1 MQTDVWNIL
10 DSCAFFSQIHPNGNI
25 ATVSD
30 IESELINRQS
40 KQYYSNLKHK
50 GLKIIDPPSKSEKYI
65 KEKAQKT
72 GDLDVLSEIDLKIL
86 ALGYELRGIIIS
98 DDFAIQ
104 NVALALEVKFLS
116 CSGKVISEKRAW
128 RYKCTACNHKEK
140 VKLKNCSVCGN
151 EKIRRIKLK

>member
-1 MQTDVWNIL
+1 VFIL
-10 DSCAFFSQIHPNGNI
+10 DTCAFLTQKHPTGEFV
-25 ATVSD
+25 TVPG
-30 IESELINRQS
+30 IKTEIVNRQS
-40 KQYYSNLKHK
+40 LQYFENMLATHLKVM
-50 GLKIIDPPSKSEKYI
+50 
-65 KEKAQKT
+65 KAQKNSYDVVNKEAKET
-72 GDLDVLSEIDLKIL
+72 GDYDVLSKVDVDIL
-86 ALGYELRGIIIS
+86 ALGYECKGTIIT

-151 EKIRRIKLK
+151 EEIRRIKLK

>member
-1 MQTDVWNIL
+1 MFIL
-10 DSCAFFSQIHPNGNI
+10 DTCAFLTQKHPTGEF
-25 ATVSD
+25 ATVPG
-30 IESELINRQS
+30 IKNEIVNRQS
-40 KQYYSNLKHK
+40 RQYFENMLATHLKVM
-50 GLKIIDPPSKSEKYI
+50 
-65 KEKAQKT
+65 KAQKNSYDVVNKEAKET
-72 GDLDVLSEIDLKIL
+72 GDYDVLSKVDMDIL
-86 ALGYELRGIIIS
+86 ALGYECKGTIIT

-151 EKIRRIKLK
+151 EEIRRIKLK

>member
-1 MQTDVWNIL
+1 MLIL
-10 DSCAFFSQIHPNGNI
+10 DTCAFLTQKHPNGEF
-25 ATVSD
+25 ATVPG
-30 IESELINRQS
+30 IKSEIVNRQS
-40 KQYYSNLKHK
+40 RQYFENMLATHLKVM
-50 GLKIIDPPSKSEKYI
+50 
-65 KEKAQKT
+65 KAQKNSYDVVNKEAKET
-72 GDLDVLSEIDLKIL
+72 GDYDVLSKVDMDIL
-86 ALGYELRGIIIS
+86 ALGYECKGTIIT

-151 EKIRRIKLK
+151 EEIRRIKLK

>member
-1 MQTDVWNIL
+1 MFIL
-10 DSCAFFSQIHPNGNI
+10 DTCAFLTQKHPTGEFV
-25 ATVSD
+25 TVPG
-30 IESELINRQS
+30 IKTEIVNRQS
-40 KQYYSNLKHK
+40 LQYFENMLATHLKVM
-50 GLKIIDPPSKSEKYI
+50 
-65 KEKAQKT
+65 KAQKDSYDVINKEAKET
-72 GDLDVLSEIDLKIL
+72 GDYDVLSKVDMDIL
-86 ALGYELRGIIIS
+86 ALGYECKGTIIT

-151 EKIRRIKLK
+151 EEIRRIKLK

>member
-1 MQTDVWNIL
+1 MFIL
-10 DSCAFFSQIHPNGNI
+10 DTCAFLTQKHPTGEFV
-25 ATVSD
+25 TVPG
-30 IESELINRQS
+30 IKTEIVNRQS
-40 KQYYSNLKHK
+40 LQYFENMLATHLKVM
-50 GLKIIDPPSKSEKYI
+50 
-65 KEKAQKT
+65 KAQKDSYDVVNKEAKET
-72 GDLDVLSEIDLKIL
+72 GDYDVLSKVDMDIL
-86 ALGYELRGIIIS
+86 ALGYECKGTIIT

-151 EKIRRIKLK
+151 EEIRRIKLK

>member
-1 MQTDVWNIL
+1 MFIL
-10 DSCAFFSQIHPNGNI
+10 DTCAFLTQKHPTGEF
-25 ATVSD
+25 ATVPG
-30 IESELINRQS
+30 IKSEIVNRQS
-40 KQYYSNLKHK
+40 RQYFENMLATHLKVMKAHK
-50 GLKIIDPPSKSEKYI
+50 DSYDFVN
-65 KEKAQKT
+65 KEAKET
-72 GDLDVLSEIDLKIL
+72 GDYDVLSKVDMDIL
-86 ALGYELRGIIIS
+86 ALGYECKGTIIT

-151 EKIRRIKLK
+151 EEIRRIKLK

>member
-1 MQTDVWNIL
+1 MFIL
-10 DSCAFFSQIHPNGNI
+10 DTCAFLTQKHPTGEFV
-25 ATVSD
+25 TVPG
-30 IESELINRQS
+30 IKSEIINRQS
-40 KQYYSNLKHK
+40 RQYFENMLATHLKVM
-50 GLKIIDPPSKSEKYI
+50 
-65 KEKAQKT
+65 KAQKNSYDVVNKEAKET
-72 GDLDVLSEIDLKIL
+72 GDYDVLSKVDMDIL
-86 ALGYELRGIIIS
+86 ALGYECKGTIIT

-151 EKIRRIKLK
+151 EEIRRIKLK

>member
-1 MQTDVWNIL
+1 MLIL
-10 DSCAFFSQIHPNGNI
+10 DTCAFLTQKHPNGEF
-25 ATVSD
+25 ATVPG
-30 IESELINRQS
+30 IKSEIVNRQS
-40 KQYYSNLKHK
+40 RQYFENMLATHLKVM
-50 GLKIIDPPSKSEKYI
+50 
-65 KEKAQKT
+65 KAQKDSYDVVNKEAKET
-72 GDLDVLSEIDLKIL
+72 GDYDVLSKVDMDIL
-86 ALGYELRGIIIS
+86 ALGYECKGTIIT

-151 EKIRRIKLK
+151 EEIRRIKLK

>member
-1 MQTDVWNIL
+1 MFIL
-10 DSCAFFSQIHPNGNI
+10 DTCAFLTQKHPTGEFV
-25 ATVSD
+25 TVPG
-30 IESELINRQS
+30 IKTEIVNRQS
-40 KQYYSNLKHK
+40 LQYFENMLATHLKVM
-50 GLKIIDPPSKSEKYI
+50 
-65 KEKAQKT
+65 KAQKDSYDVINKEAKET
-72 GDLDVLSEIDLKIL
+72 GDYDVLSKVDIDIL
-86 ALGYELRGIIIS
+86 ALGYECKGTIIT

-151 EKIRRIKLK
+151 EEIRRIKLK

>member
-1 MQTDVWNIL
+1 MLIL
-10 DSCAFFSQIHPNGNI
+10 DTCAFLTQKHPTGEFV
-25 ATVSD
+25 TVPG
-30 IESELINRQS
+30 IKSEIVNRQS
-40 KQYYSNLKHK
+40 RQYFENMLATHLKVM
-50 GLKIIDPPSKSEKYI
+50 
-65 KEKAQKT
+65 KAQKDSYDVVNKEAKET
-72 GDLDVLSEIDLKIL
+72 GDYDVLSKVDMDIL
-86 ALGYELRGIIIS
+86 ALGYECKGTIIT

-151 EKIRRIKLK
+151 EEIRRIKLK

>member
-1 MQTDVWNIL
+1 MFIRDT
-10 DSCAFFSQIHPNGNI
+10 CAFLTQKHPTSEI
-25 ATVSD
+25 VTVSG
-30 IESELINRQS
+30 IKSEIINRQS
-40 KQYYSNLKHK
+40 RQYFENMLATHLKVM
-50 GLKIIDPPSKSEKYI
+50 
-65 KEKAQKT
+65 KAQKNSYDVVNKEAKET
-72 GDLDVLSEIDLKIL
+72 GDYDVLSKVDMDIL
-86 ALGYELRGIIIS
+86 ALGYECKGTIIT

-151 EKIRRIKLK
+151 EEIRRIKLK

>member
-1 MQTDVWNIL
+1 MFIL
-10 DSCAFFSQIHPNGNI
+10 DTCAFLTQKHPTGEFV
-25 ATVSD
+25 TVPG
-30 IESELINRQS
+30 IKSEIINRQS
-40 KQYYSNLKHK
+40 RQYFENMLATQLKVM
-50 GLKIIDPPSKSEKYI
+50 
-65 KEKAQKT
+65 KAQKKSYDVVNKEAKET
-72 GDLDVLSEIDLKIL
+72 GDYNVLSKVDMDIL
-86 ALGYELRGIIIS
+86 ALGYECKGTIIT

-151 EKIRRIKLK
+151 EEIRRIKLK

>member
-1 MQTDVWNIL
+1 MFIL
-10 DSCAFFSQIHPNGNI
+10 DTCAFLTQKHPTGEFVTAPGI
-25 ATVSD
+25 K
-30 IESELINRQS
+30 SEIVNRQS
-40 KQYYSNLKHK
+40 RQYFENMLATHLKVM
-50 GLKIIDPPSKSEKYI
+50 
-65 KEKAQKT
+65 KAQKDSYDVVNKEAKET
-72 GDLDVLSEIDLKIL
+72 GDYDVLSKVDMDIL
-86 ALGYELRGIIIS
+86 ALGYECKGTIIT

-151 EKIRRIKLK
+151 EEIRRIKLK

>member
-1 MQTDVWNIL
+1 MFIL
-10 DSCAFFSQIHPNGNI
+10 DTCAFLTQKHPTGEFV
-25 ATVSD
+25 TVPG
-30 IESELINRQS
+30 IKTEIVNRQS
-40 KQYYSNLKHK
+40 RQYFENMLATHLKVM
-50 GLKIIDPPSKSEKYI
+50 
-65 KEKAQKT
+65 KAQKDSYDVINKEAKET
-72 GDLDVLSEIDLKIL
+72 GDYDVLSKVDMDIL
-86 ALGYELRGIIIS
+86 ALGYECKGTIIT

-151 EKIRRIKLK
+151 EEIRRIKLK

>member
-1 MQTDVWNIL
+1 MFIL
-10 DSCAFFSQIHPNGNI
+10 DTCAFLTQKHPTGEF
-25 ATVSD
+25 ATVPG
-30 IESELINRQS
+30 IKSEIVNRQS
-40 KQYYSNLKHK
+40 RQYFENMLATHLKVM
-50 GLKIIDPPSKSEKYI
+50 
-65 KEKAQKT
+65 KAQKNSYDAVNKEAKET
-72 GDLDVLSEIDLKIL
+72 GDYDVLSKVDMDIL
-86 ALGYELRGIIIS
+86 ALGYECKGTIIT

-151 EKIRRIKLK
+151 EEIRRIKLK